1 MSEPVKKTPADKV
14 IAAFGGVRATAKVV
28 RRNPSQV
35 SRWRQTRAL
44 GGLGGRVPAG
54 VMPAILAAIH
64 SGQVDLTAED
74 LIESA

>member
-1 MSEPVKKTPADKV
+1 MSDPVKKTPAEKV
-14 IAAFGGVRATAKVV
+14 IAAFGGVRATARTVG
-28 RRNPSQV
+28 RNPSQV

-54 VMPAILAAIH
+54 VMPAILAAIR
-64 SGQVDLTAED
+64 SGKVDLTAED

>member
-1 MSEPVKKTPADKV
+1 MSETVKKTPADKV

-54 VMPAILAAIH
+54 VMPAILAEIH
-64 SGQVDLTAED
+64 AGKIDLTVED